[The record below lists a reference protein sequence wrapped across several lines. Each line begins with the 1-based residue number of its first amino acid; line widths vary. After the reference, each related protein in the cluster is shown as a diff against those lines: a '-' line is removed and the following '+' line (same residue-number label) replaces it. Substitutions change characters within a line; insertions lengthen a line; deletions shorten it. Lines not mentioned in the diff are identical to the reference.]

1 MARIAFRTGGYQW
14 WLAAASAVVLIAG
27 CGYPAA
33 EPDNLRLIT
42 SLRTALSARN
52 EAWLA
57 ANEEIVEKRHAANE
71 LNDNAY
77 SAFKKIITQARDG
90 DWKGAELES
99 LKFQRAQRP
108 TRQQIERL
116 PNGKG

>member
-1 MARIAFRTGGYQW
+1 MARIAFQTGRYKR
-14 WLAAASAVVLIAG
+14 WLAAAYAVVLTAG

-33 EPDNLRLIT
+33 EPDNLQLIT

-52 EAWLA
+52 DAWLD
-57 ANEEIVEKRHAANE
+57 ANEEIIEKRHTEKE

-77 SAFKKIITQARDG
+77 RAFKKIIAQARDG

-116 PNGKG
+116 PTGKG

>member
-1 MARIAFRTGGYQW
+1 MARTAFQTGRYKR
-14 WLAAASAVVLIAG
+14 WLAATSAVVLIVG

-33 EPDNLRLIT
+33 EPDNLPLIT

-52 EAWLA
+52 DAWLN
-57 ANEEIVEKRHAANE
+57 ANEEIIEKRHDEKE
-71 LNDNAY
+71 LNDDAY
-77 SAFKKIITQARDG
+77 SAFKKIIAQAREG

-108 TRQQIERL
+108 TREQIERL
-116 PNGKG
+116 PTEKG